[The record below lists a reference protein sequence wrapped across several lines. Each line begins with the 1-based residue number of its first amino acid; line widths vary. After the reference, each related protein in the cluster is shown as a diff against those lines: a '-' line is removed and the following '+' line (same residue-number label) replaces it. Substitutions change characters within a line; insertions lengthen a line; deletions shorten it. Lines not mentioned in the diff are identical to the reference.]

1 MPRAP
6 EPDHIDTIRWRP
18 GQQPIDLP
26 ITEEK
31 TTTDTVSPSRNEKL
45 ARRESRLG
53 LRSIFGRNKP
63 ARHLDTP
70 VTQHVSKQPGQPS
83 SPSGTTTQGIPYY
96 SLPPGRPIVKGQ
108 VSRPLSVT
116 AEDAESLPPLSA
128 DADETPK
135 PKAPVGKSGKAG
147 SQSWQVPPFHKACPE
162 AAQHSNLPAPTVPAD
177 LILRSHERK
186 AAEAAL
192 EVNNEQAADKAKGR
206 KKPRRNR
213 AGTISDAEWTKK
225 TYILL
230 ESGHLL
236 EYAQEGP
243 FDRMPE
249 KVLRLNRSSA
259 AFASDLIPGRHWVLQ
274 VSSIM
279 GAEGATMTDAN
290 RGLFSRLP
298 FRGGHDKRHA
308 ANMLLV
314 FESADD
320 MDSWLVNLRSV
331 IELLGGKKTLTETGA
346 PKSEP
351 TTPLREQTSQRTL
364 LVREHDRHSRSIPED
379 QTWEQDCAWRESS
392 DTSAVPSLT
401 PRDRSLDGMSATNSV
416 VSQDGHQLDSLRS
429 SANRLSCVS
438 SGQRTMVTSADSSP
452 ACSPTT
458 ENFPSPVEEPTRRH
472 PEVSNSDSRLRPNA
486 TAIVDRRKS
495 LQTMTPFV
503 VEPQPTSAQSQRP
516 QSSLI
521 GSTSPGFAG
530 HVVAPNFSVPH
541 SSNRRFSTARLP
553 TVEAS
558 SHMQPSP
565 VIFEQAESPA
575 PSRTALRKSPGA
587 IRTSRPLSMVLDQP
601 TPRCDQPGRP
611 ATRHGDS
618 LKAGEATEE
627 TLPLPTRRSGAEMVD
642 LHSPTLGALDPV
654 RAASPT
660 LPQQTTL
667 RTSPRRLSSMGAL
680 RAHSDPTDRMRLRP
694 LGSSPKRTSDTDRCH
709 STIVT
714 YERAKTFAHIPGR
727 LSKRASMVST
737 PSSFPHSPPSAPP
750 PSMPLPQIPQSGSRL
765 KADTSAHA
773 LFNRRSMPQLS
784 EGPPP
789 MPPPTCALPPI
800 PQKVLQGHAVQNN
813 HTDHMSTIV
822 DNEDDKSNFF

>member
-1 MPRAP
+1 M
-6 EPDHIDTIRWRP
+6 
-18 GQQPIDLP
+18 
-26 ITEEK
+26 
-31 TTTDTVSPSRNEKL
+31 
-45 ARRESRLG
+45 
-53 LRSIFGRNKP
+53 
-63 ARHLDTP
+63 
-70 VTQHVSKQPGQPS
+70 
-83 SPSGTTTQGIPYY
+83 
-96 SLPPGRPIVKGQ
+96 
-108 VSRPLSVT
+108 
-116 AEDAESLPPLSA
+116 
-128 DADETPK
+128 
-135 PKAPVGKSGKAG
+135 
-147 SQSWQVPPFHKACPE
+147 
-162 AAQHSNLPAPTVPAD
+162 
-177 LILRSHERK
+177 RSHERK

-192 EVNNEQAADKAKGR
+192 ELNNEQAAAADKANSR

-213 AGTISDAEWTKK
+213 SGTVSDADWTTK

-331 IELLGGKKTLTETGA
+331 IELQGGKKTLTETGA
-346 PKSEP
+346 PKLEP
-351 TTPLREQTSQRTL
+351 ATPLREQTSQRTL
-364 LVREHDRHSRSIPED
+364 LVREHDRHSRSIPEI
-379 QTWEQDCAWRESS
+379 QACEQDSARRESS
-392 DTSAVPSLT
+392 DISAVPSLT
-401 PRDRSLDGMSATNSV
+401 LRDRSLDGMSATNSV
-416 VSQDGHQLDSLRS
+416 VSHDGHQLDSLRS
-429 SANRLSCVS
+429 SANRLSCIS
-438 SGQRTMVTSADSSP
+438 SGQRTMVTSAGSSP

-458 ENFPSPVEEPTRRH
+458 DNFPSPVEEPTRRH
-472 PEVSNSDSRLRPNA
+472 PEASNSDSRLRPNA

-495 LQTMTPFV
+495 LQTMSPFV
-503 VEPQPTSAQSQRP
+503 VEPQSHTPAQSQRP
-516 QSSLI
+516 QPSLI
-521 GSTSPGFAG
+521 GATASGFAG

-553 TVEAS
+553 TADAS
-558 SHMQPSP
+558 SHVQPTP

-575 PSRTALRKSPGA
+575 PSRTALRKSPAA
-587 IRTSRPLSMVLDQP
+587 IRTSRPLSMVLDQS
-601 TPRCDQPGRP
+601 TPREDEPGRP

-618 LKAGEATEE
+618 LKASQAKEE
-627 TLPLPTRRSGAEMVD
+627 TLPMPTHRSEAGVRD
-642 LHSPTLGALDPV
+642 VHSPTLGALDPV
-654 RAASPT
+654 RPASPT

-667 RTSPRRLSSMGAL
+667 RTSPSRLSSMGAL
-680 RAHSDPTDRMRLRP
+680 RGHGDATWLGRLRP
-694 LGSSPKRTSDTDRCH
+694 LASSQTRTSDPDRCH

-714 YERAKTFAHIPGR
+714 YDRAKTFAQMPGR
-727 LSKRASMVST
+727 LAKRASMMST
-737 PSSFPHSPPSAPP
+737 PSSFSHSPPTAPP
-750 PSMPLPQIPQSGSRL
+750 PSTPLPRIPQTGSRP
-765 KADTSAHA
+765 KTDDNAHA

-800 PQKVLQGHAVQNN
+800 PQKVLQDHAVQNS
-813 HTDHMSTIV
+813 HTALMSTIV
-822 DNEDDKSNFF
+822 DNENDHNFF